1 MKNKWID
8 FSLFGKTVEIMAK
21 HGWKFLI
28 VYFVYKIF
36 SSMDMITIL
45 I

>member
-1 MKNKWID
+1 MDNRLID
-8 FSLFGKTVEIMAK
+8 YSFSGKTAEIIAK
-21 HGWKFLI
+21 HGWKFLV